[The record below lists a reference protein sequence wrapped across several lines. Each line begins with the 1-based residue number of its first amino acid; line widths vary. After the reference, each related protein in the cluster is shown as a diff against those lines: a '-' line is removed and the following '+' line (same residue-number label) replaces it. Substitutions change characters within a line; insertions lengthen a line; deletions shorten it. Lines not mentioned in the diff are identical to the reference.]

1 VFGAAGEGGQ
11 EEKKTSS
18 SVRGGALHL
27 LRIGPSTIFSFSGK
41 ELYEKL
47 CVIHSTA
54 KSGVTPQT
62 YENILVLTVVH
73 DIMTSRPKCDNF
85 LVLVT

>member
-1 VFGAAGEGGQ
+1 VFGAAGEGWQ
-11 EEKKTSS
+11 AEEKKTSS
-18 SVRGGALHL
+18 SVRGGGLHL
-27 LRIGPSTIFSFSGK
+27 LRVGRSTYFLFLAN

-62 YENILVLTVVH
+62 CENILVLTTCH
-73 DIMTSRPKCDNF
+73 YAKQTLN
-85 LVLVT
+85 VTIFY